1 MALYM
6 KIGEISYDIKK
17 TQMQTN
23 NLLNKPSVFVIAN
36 WWNPQKKRQKEG
48 TYKDL
53 SEIKGEIKMTE
64 NQRLKNNKIIKKAE
78 IKMLA
83 LYLKFG
89 EISND
94 IKKTQMQTNS
104 LQNKPFVFVSTNRWN
119 PKNKWQKEGTYN
131 DLSKMKGEIKM
142 TEN

>member
-23 NLLNKPSVFVIAN
+23 NLLNRPSVFVIAN
-36 WWNPQKKRQKEG
+36 WWNPQKKRHKEG

-64 NQRLKNNKIIKKAE
+64 NQRLKKK
-78 IKMLA
+78 
-83 LYLKFG
+83 
-89 EISND
+89 
-94 IKKTQMQTNS
+94 KKKS
-104 LQNKPFVFVSTNRWN
+104 R
-119 PKNKWQKEGTYN
+119 
-131 DLSKMKGEIKM
+131 D
-142 TEN
+142 